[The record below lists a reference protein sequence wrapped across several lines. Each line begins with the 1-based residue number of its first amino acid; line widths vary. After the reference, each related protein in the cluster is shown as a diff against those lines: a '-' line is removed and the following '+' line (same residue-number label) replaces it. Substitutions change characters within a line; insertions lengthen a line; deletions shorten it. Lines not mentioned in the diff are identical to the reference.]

1 MTAKPNALS
10 QTCVF
15 AIDIDHFK
23 YVNDQ
28 YGHLVGDEVI
38 GMVAN
43 QLKQHVRASD
53 LIVRYGGDEFLV
65 VIESIQMEEAKA
77 IAESIRLGIATQNIV
92 VTSLGKAIQVSVS
105 IGVAIGAESW
115 LELLEKADQSLLKAK
130 ARGKNVVV

>member
-1 MTAKPNALS
+1 
-10 QTCVF
+10 
-15 AIDIDHFK
+15 
-23 YVNDQ
+23 
-28 YGHLVGDEVI
+28 
-38 GMVAN
+38 MVAN

>member
-1 MTAKPNALS
+1 M
-10 QTCVF
+10 F